1 VEPEQIVEL
10 GGDADA
16 AREERRGR
24 LSPELILGNDMVGL
38 VDEAAQFA
46 DLIGR
51 LGRRLSAGPLMDGDR
66 IGFGRSRHRRGGRV
80 DGRGRLRLQRHR
92 CRRAKRQR
100 RQDDQNGSP
109 RIGDPEHHV
118 LLGDARLTAGR
129 RAPRWFDARRPSQ
142 PPRSG

>member
-24 LSPELILGNDMVGL
+24 LSPELILGNDLVVL
-38 VDEAAQFA
+38 VDKAAQLA
-46 DLIGR
+46 DLVGR

-100 RQDDQNGSP
+100 RQDDQNGSSHL
-109 RIGDPEHHV
+109 RDPEHHV
-118 LLGDARLTAGR
+118 LRAGASPDAGGERGIAG
-129 RAPRWFDARRPSQ
+129 ARRPH
-142 PPRSG
+142 RDRRFA